1 HGTDAASNSYSSLP
15 LLSSGDSKIALDRFK
30 EPIVEKLF
38 PKSPDWVHSPAS
50 GPIEPAIAR
59 PSRLLTGLSDSK
71 GYSDY
76 DSGSLSGSK
85 SSVSRAHF
93 SSAYSLGPDPALW
106 GMRST
111 TNDHPEPDDD
121 LHNPD
126 PVRDRRLDRHFSF
139 SMRGLSNVGCL
150 LILFLSLLLL
160 FAGYPIVTY
169 LTRAPMSTL
178 GAYNLGGINASGQVP
193 EILGFRGMFNFLN
206 QCLYELI
213 PVKVLSIKIHLSLHI
228 LALHTWM
235 GQPTTW
241 FSVTSSMWRA
251 GASIL
256 AMTPTPKSAYTR
268 TSHVDGTTYDL
279 VFSDEFNVE
288 GRSFYPGDDPYWE
301 AVDLHYWYVPV
312 IARVTNNIEW
322 YDPAQVTT
330 LNGSLRIELAKR
342 NNHDMNYTGGMLSSW
357 NKFCFTQGYLE
368 ASISLPGASN
378 VYGLWPAFWI
388 LGNLGRASYGATLEG
403 NWPYTYDT
411 CDVGTLANQTDPVT
425 KLPAAAHVGGPP
437 STNGEMSYLGGQ
449 RLSACTCT
457 SESDGTDGRQMVHPG
472 PKKADGSYVGRGAPE
487 IDIFE
492 AAVDTTTLIGHV
504 SQSGQW
510 APFNAAFRWDNESN
524 LVIYDH
530 EKSHLNTFI
539 GNERQQTTSVITDTN
554 QQCYTGSG
562 GCFQTYGAEYKL
574 GEDGYIQWVTDD
586 SPVFMVK
593 AAGLGPDPVMQIGPR
608 PIPPEPMYILF
619 NLGMSYNFGPI
630 DLEHIVFPAYML
642 VDYVRVYQPSGQI
655 NIGCDP
661 EDYPTADYINTYIEA
676 YTNPNLTTW
685 VDDYKQRIP
694 KNRLIDQC

>member
-1 HGTDAASNSYSSLP
+1 M
-15 LLSSGDSKIALDRFK
+15 RFTVNNK
-30 EPIVEKLF
+30 
-38 PKSPDWVHSPAS
+38 
-50 GPIEPAIAR
+50 
-59 PSRLLTGLSDSK
+59 
-71 GYSDY
+71 
-76 DSGSLSGSK
+76 
-85 SSVSRAHF
+85 
-93 SSAYSLGPDPALW
+93 
-106 GMRST
+106 
-111 TNDHPEPDDD
+111 PEPDDD

-126 PVRDRRLDRHFSF
+126 PARDRKLDRGFLFSI
-139 SMRGLSNVGCL
+139 RGLFNVGCL
-150 LILFLSLLLL
+150 GLLLL
-160 FAGYPIVTY
+160 AIIILFVGYAIIAY
-169 LTRAPMSTL
+169 LKSTAKSTL
-178 GAYNLGGINASGQVP
+178 GGYNLGGTNTSGQVP
-193 EILGFRGMFNFLN
+193 D
-206 QCLYELI
+206 
-213 PVKVLSIKIHLSLHI
+213 
-228 LALHTWM
+228 
-235 GQPTTW
+235 
-241 FSVTSSMWRA
+241 
-251 GASIL
+251 
-256 AMTPTPKSAYTR
+256 PKSAYTR

-301 AVDLHYWYVPV
+301 AVDLHYW
-312 IARVTNNIEW
+312 VTNNIEW

-539 GNERQQTTSVITDTN
+539 GNERHFNAAFRWDNESNLVIYDHEKSHLNTFIGNERQQTTSVITNTN

-593 AAGLGPDPVMQIGPR
+593 AAGLGPDPVMQIGPVR
-608 PIPPEPMYILF
+608 SRRLSDCRLHQHVCISRF
-619 NLGMSYNFGPI
+619 
-630 DLEHIVFPAYML
+630 
-642 VDYVRVYQPSGQI
+642 VD
-655 NIGCDP
+655 
-661 EDYPTADYINTYIEA
+661 AA
-676 YTNPNLTTW
+676 
-685 VDDYKQRIP
+685 
-694 KNRLIDQC
+694 LI